1 MKWLGA
7 LLLISTT
14 TYIGFDMSNRLS
26 DRTKQIR
33 QFILSLQML
42 EAEMEYSQLT
52 LQQIFRT
59 IGKKTTYP
67 INNFYNQ
74 LAEHFDFVVTDFL
87 DVWDQELD
95 RLTTVSAL
103 KNNELEIMKQF
114 GRNLGQHTFIQ
125 QQKHITLAIHHL
137 QQQLDEANDQRVKYE
152 KMMKSLGVLIGIF
165 IVLIL
170 F

>member
-7 LLLISTT
+7 ILLISTS
-14 TYIGFDMSNRLS
+14 TYIGFDMSNRLG

-59 IGKKTTYP
+59 IGKKTSYP
-67 INNFYNQ
+67 INRFYSQ

-87 DVWDQELD
+87 EVWDQELE
-95 RLTTVSAL
+95 RLTSVSAL
-103 KNNELEIMKQF
+103 KRNELEIMKQF
-114 GRNLGQHTFIQ
+114 GRNLGQHTFTQ

-137 QQQLDEANDQRVKYE
+137 QQELDEANDQRVKYE